1 MPCSAS
7 GCCAERFVA
16 RHEYIANLTCGSF
29 CHLFVIA
36 ATSDREYSFSMKRQ
50 AFTEQTEKVA
60 KTIVFLAFPGSPILD
75 ITGPYQVFVRAAE
88 IFLRTHPNRSAP
100 YKVLLA
106 STIRSKSIPTNC
118 GLNLTA
124 STVLRSVRGPIHTL
138 LVVGGSGVEKASEDK
153 GVIAWL
159 RKVSPGVKR
168 LGSIC
173 TGAFLLASAGL
184 LDGKRAATHWKW
196 ANELACRYKQ
206 VVVDPEPIFI
216 RDGNTYT
223 SAGVLAGMDL
233 ALSLVEEDLGSPI
246 ALEVARELVMYL
258 RRARG
263 QSQFSTALALQAFDR
278 KQIEELRSWAVDHL
292 AEDLRVENL
301 AVRAA
306 MSPRN
311 FARVFFKSTGTTP
324 ARFVERIRVEAAR
337 RRLEEC
343 EDSIEKV
350 ASDCGLGS
358 VQDLRRSFRRVLRVA
373 PSEYRKRF
381 SDAA

>member
-1 MPCSAS
+1 MKQQVRTDPT
-7 GCCAERFVA
+7 A
-16 RHEYIANLTCGSF
+16 R
-29 CHLFVIA
+29 
-36 ATSDREYSFSMKRQ
+36 AT
-50 AFTEQTEKVA
+50 
-60 KTIVFLAFPGSPILD
+60 KTIVFLAFPGSQILD

-88 IFLRTHPNRSAP
+88 IFLRTHPKATTP

-106 STIRSKSIPTNC
+106 STTRSKAIPTNC

-124 STVLRSVRGPIHTL
+124 SVVLRSVRAPIHTL
-138 LVVGGSGVEKASEDK
+138 LVVGGSGVEKASHDK
-153 GVIAWL
+153 EVIAWL
-159 RKVSPGVKR
+159 RNVSPHVER

-196 ANELACRYKQ
+196 ANELACRYQ
-206 VVVDPEPIFI
+206 NIMVDPEPIFI

-233 ALSLVEEDLGSPI
+233 SLALVGEDLGSPI

-258 RRARG
+258 RRAGG
-263 QSQFSTALALQAFDR
+263 QSQFSTALALQASDR

-311 FARVFFKSTGTTP
+311 FARIFLKSTGITP
-324 ARFVERIRVEAAR
+324 ARFVEKIRVEAAR

-343 EDSIEKV
+343 DDSIEKI
-350 ASDCGLGS
+350 ASDCGLRS
-358 VQDLRRSFRRVLRVA
+358 VQGLRRSFTRVLRVG